1 MPGTVIAKVAVCGS
15 VSPWSNY
22 CNETHV
28 HTLTQPNYKLY
39 IKNNDILHMYQ
50 WMNIIVCMKLMHPSY
65 PKWIF
70 FGKIITSKQIYVA
83 WVWFWILA
91 NHLGAPASLPQVLS
105 DFISLLKVCGFPGV
119 VASGTCC
126 PAKIETPN
134 IFTFFNYLSGSK
146 RNVHLD
152 ELRSLT
158 LWLTASL
165 QKGDVLQSFARS
177 PHQ

>member
-39 IKNNDILHMYQ
+39 IKKINIAYVSMNECHCMYETYAS
-50 WMNIIVCMKLMHPSY
+50 IISEVD
-65 PKWIF
+65 F
-70 FGKIITSKQIYVA
+70 FRKIITSKKIYVA

-119 VASGTCC
+119 VASGKCC